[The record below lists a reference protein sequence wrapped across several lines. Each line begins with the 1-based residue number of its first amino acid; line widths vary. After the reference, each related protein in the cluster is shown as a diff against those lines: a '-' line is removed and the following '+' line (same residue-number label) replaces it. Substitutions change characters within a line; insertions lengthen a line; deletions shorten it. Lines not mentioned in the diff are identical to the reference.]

1 MQSLVGT
8 ISEVEASNHRINRIV
23 DVMSGIAAQTHLLAL
38 NASIEAAR
46 AGESGRGFAV
56 VAEEVRKLAESSS
69 ESAKGISEL
78 INQVNDQVNSTI
90 EKSSESAE
98 SIKESAQLVGGASK
112 TFAKIYDHVGDTSR
126 LLNDILAKI
135 MDVDEVANSV
145 AAITEE
151 QSAGTE
157 EILATIQELSEQL
170 SHIANESNV
179 IEENAGEVQRAAE
192 GLEEDLEKFK
202 I

>member
-1 MQSLVGT
+1 M
-8 ISEVEASNHRINRIV
+8 A
-23 DVMSGIAAQTHLLAL
+23 D
-38 NASIEAAR
+38 
-46 AGESGRGFAV
+46 
-56 VAEEVRKLAESSS
+56 EVRKLAESSS

-78 INQVNDQVNSTI
+78 INEVNSQVTSTI

-98 SIKESAQLVGGASK
+98 SIKDSAQLVGGASK
-112 TFAKIYDHVGDTSR
+112 TFTEIYDHVDETSR
-126 LLNDILAKI
+126 LLNAILTQI

-157 EILATIQELSEQL
+157 EIVATIQELSQQ
-170 SHIANESNV
+170 SHHIAKENNG
-179 IEENAGEVQRAAE
+179 IEKNASEVQRAAE
-192 GLEEDLEKFK
+192 ALEADLAKFK